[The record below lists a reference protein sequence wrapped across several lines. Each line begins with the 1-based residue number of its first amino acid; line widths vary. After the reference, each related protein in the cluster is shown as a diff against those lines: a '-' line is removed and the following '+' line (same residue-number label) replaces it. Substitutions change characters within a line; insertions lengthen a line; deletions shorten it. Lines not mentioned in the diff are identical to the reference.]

1 MSYYV
6 VVESSQV
13 LFLLPLTIVDMI
25 VDCDSLE
32 DQKVIDLSS
41 LFHNEQTQG
50 SYAILIKDQ
59 QLALVVDKV
68 EDVLEVSQEKIIP
81 FNHVVLKKKIPFVQ
95 GVISH
100 HEQLC
105 FVLLESVLDVL
116 IKNKDG

>member
-68 EDVLEVSQEKIIP
+68 EDVRSFTRKNHPIQPYCLKEKDTICP
-81 FNHVVLKKKIPFVQ
+81 RCDF
-95 GVISH
+95 S
-100 HEQLC
+100 
-105 FVLLESVLDVL
+105 S
-116 IKNKDG
+116 